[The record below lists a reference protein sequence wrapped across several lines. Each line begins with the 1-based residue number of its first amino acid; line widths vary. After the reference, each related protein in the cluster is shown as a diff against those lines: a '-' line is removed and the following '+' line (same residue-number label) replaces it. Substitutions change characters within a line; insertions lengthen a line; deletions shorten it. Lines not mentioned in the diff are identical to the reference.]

1 MDYLNIIYIALWGII
16 ALYLFIRAHKISKIL
31 YLAGVFFLFLF
42 GWSLANQLLEV
53 DLFAGVYNIIFRC
66 IAVVFL
72 VLILVIYLLLK
83 KSSNNK

>member
-16 ALYLFIRAHKISKIL
+16 ALYLFISAHKISNIL

>member
-16 ALYLFIRAHKISKIL
+16 ALYLFINAHKISKIL

-72 VLILVIYLLLK
+72 VIILVIYLLLK
-83 KSSNNK
+83 KSSNSK